1 MKKIDIF
8 EVGPRDGCQNIAKL
22 IPTEMKKGSLTG

>member
-22 IPTEMKKGSLTG
+22 IPTEMKKKDH